1 MIPKNR
7 RPTSPGEVLRKE
19 FLAPRKMTQGDL
31 AKRMGVPI
39 QRINLLIN
47 EKRAMTAET
56 AILLAKA
63 LGTTPEFWMNL
74 QAQCDLWN
82 ASQSLKDTRMG

>member
-7 RPTSPGEVLRKE
+7 RPTSPGEVLRE
-19 FLAPRKMTQGDL
+19 EYLGPAKMTQGDL

-47 EKRAMTAET
+47 DKRAITAET

-74 QAQCDLWN
+74 QAQCDLWD
-82 ASQSLKDTRMG
+82 ASQNLKGARAG